1 MDNNP
6 TTAVSR
12 KLGIILI
19 SLYLISGAASLGYE
33 ILWARM
39 LSLQFGVSIFGV
51 VATVTAYMAGLGVG
65 SLLGAYWSQTTKHP
79 LRLFAILE
87 LGVAAAALAIPSLF
101 QMMDAQFSLLASS
114 TGLTGWLVLQITV
127 VTFVLMIPALA
138 MGAGF
143 PLILAAVQNTRVT
156 LGGIYGINAL
166 GGALGALLPLWLL
179 PNLGWL
185 FSLRAIALLG
195 VVVGG
200 IALWLSWRSE
210 SSRAI
215 SEIRDMHPAIERP
228 HWKWLLAYAG
238 IGAGAL
244 MLEIGWTRLFGMVM
258 LRTEYVL
265 AIILAV
271 FLLGIGFGSM
281 LARYLVKDFWL
292 TLLPV
297 LASSFAI
304 ASLYWVPELSAW
316 VEATHF
322 NSLSSSLLLQA
333 CAIASIT
340 LPVTLILGI
349 WLPLFAARLGNRYQN
364 GVWLYGANSL
374 GAAAGTLL
382 AGFVLI
388 PVVGTPLTI
397 ILGAMLLL
405 ILGLWWSNSRPAWV
419 MVLVL
424 GFVAI
429 PVSEMATVPELLP
442 KAYGNSRNLF
452 LHEDA
457 ISITHVIEK
466 PNGQRQLLADLKRMD
481 ASSDPTAIVV
491 QKNQARLPLLLH
503 AEPKKVLF
511 LGLGTGITAAGS
523 LPYPGLKRTA
533 VELSSGAIIAAR
545 DLFREVNNNVMD
557 NMHIVRDD
565 ARHFL
570 MSDTGFYDV
579 IIGDLFHPDLVG
591 RSALLSRQQF
601 RRAQT
606 RLADDGIFVQW
617 LALNQFDVA
626 SLKIVLQT
634 FREVFPD
641 AVMFVDAFRLAMV
654 GKKEHGKNG
663 SGISSEHV
671 IHNLNRM
678 SVTDAGSATGG
689 EGPWT
694 WLGRYWGVIPD
705 LHSKT
710 QDEWAPVI
718 EYQLP
723 GARYSGDLD
732 ISRILSWLLSIRP
745 QLELAAEELQVTKK
759 DYPRFEG
766 AYAGTELAHRSWLA
780 LLQGRVAEGQRLLPL
795 AYQANPNDRWIGFA
809 LADGVLADRAA
820 AKARGLDERQLLE
833 SVLRIRPD
841 HTEALRGLWHL
852 AKGAGEMSQ
861 AKLYRGRLEALSPL
875 DSEFRV
881 ARKEIH

>member
-1 MDNNP
+1 MNNNASSI
-6 TTAVSR
+6 TNH
-12 KLGIILI
+12 KLGVILI

-33 ILWARM
+33 VLWARM

-51 VATVTAYMAGLGVG
+51 VVTVTAYMAGLGIG
-65 SLLGAYWSQTTKHP
+65 SLLGAYWSQTARHP

-87 LGVAAAALAIPSLF
+87 LSVAAAALVIPGLF
-101 QMMDAQFSLLASS
+101 QIMDAQFSLLASGTS
-114 TGLTGWLVLQITV
+114 LTGWLVLQIVV
-127 VTFVLMIPALA
+127 VTLVLMIPALA

-143 PLILAAVQNTRVT
+143 PLILSAVQNTRVT

-195 VVVGG
+195 IVVGG
-200 IALWLSWRSE
+200 VALWLSWRGE
-210 SSRAI
+210 SARSI
-215 SEIRDMHPAIERP
+215 VGEGSSHSVIERP
-228 HWKWLLAYAG
+228 QLKWLLIYAG

-265 AIILAV
+265 AIILAI

-281 LARYLVKDFWL
+281 LAKYLVKDFWL

-297 LASSFAI
+297 FASSFAV

-322 NSLSSSLLLQA
+322 NSLFSSLFLQA

-349 WLPLFAARLGNRYQN
+349 WLPLFASRLGNGYQN

-374 GAAAGTLL
+374 GAAGGTLL
-382 AGFVLI
+382 AGFVLV
-388 PVVGTPLTI
+388 PVVGTALTI
-397 ILGAMLLL
+397 IAGAMLLL
-405 ILGLWWSNSRPAWV
+405 ILGLWWSNSRPAWA

-424 GFVAI
+424 GFAAI
-429 PVSEMATVPELLP
+429 PVSDMATVPELLP
-442 KAYGNSRNLF
+442 NAYGNSRNLF

-457 ISITHVIEK
+457 ISITHVVEK
-466 PNGQRQLLADLKRMD
+466 PDGQRQLLADLKRMD

-491 QKNQARLPLLLH
+491 QMNQARLPLLLH
-503 AEPKKVLF
+503 PEPQEVLF
-511 LGLGTGITAAGS
+511 LGLGTGVTSAGS
-523 LPYPGLKRTA
+523 LPFPDLKRTA
-533 VELSSGAIIAAR
+533 IELSSGAIIAAR
-545 DLFREVNNNVMD
+545 DMFREVNGDVMD
-557 NMHIVRDD
+557 NMHVIRDD

-570 MSDTGFYDV
+570 MSDTENYDV

-601 RRAQT
+601 MRAKN
-606 RLADDGIFVQW
+606 RLDDGGIFVQW
-617 LALNQFDVA
+617 LALNQFDVS

-634 FREVFPD
+634 FREVFPE
-641 AVMFVDAFRLAMV
+641 AVMYVDAFRLAMV
-654 GKKEHGKNG
+654 GKING
-663 SGISSEHV
+663 NISSEHV
-671 IHNLNRM
+671 IHNLKRM
-678 SVTDAGSATGG
+678 TVSDAGSVTGG

-705 LHSKT
+705 FSSRI

-723 GARYSGDLD
+723 GARYDGGLD
-732 ISRILSWLLSIRP
+732 ISGVLTWLLSIRP
-745 QLELAAEELQVTKK
+745 QMELASEDLQVAKE
-759 DYPRFEG
+759 DYPYFEG
-766 AYAGTELAHRSWLA
+766 AYAGTELAFRSWLA
-780 LLQGRVAEGQRLLPL
+780 LLQGRAAEGQRLLPL
-795 AYQANPNDRWIGFA
+795 AYQANSKDRWIGFA

-820 AKARGLDERQLLE
+820 AKARGLTEGQLLE
-833 SVLRIRPD
+833 SVLSIRPD

-852 AKGAGEMSQ
+852 AEVAGETSK
-861 AKLYRGRLEALSPL
+861 AKAYRGRLEALSPL
-875 DSEFRV
+875 DSELRN
-881 ARKEIH
+881 KQNENH

>member
-1 MDNNP
+1 
-6 TTAVSR
+6 
-12 KLGIILI
+12 
-19 SLYLISGAASLGYE
+19 
-33 ILWARM
+33 
-39 LSLQFGVSIFGV
+39 
-51 VATVTAYMAGLGVG
+51 
-65 SLLGAYWSQTTKHP
+65 
-79 LRLFAILE
+79 
-87 LGVAAAALAIPSLF
+87 
-101 QMMDAQFSLLASS
+101 
-114 TGLTGWLVLQITV
+114 
-127 VTFVLMIPALA
+127 
-138 MGAGF
+138 
-143 PLILAAVQNTRVT
+143 
-156 LGGIYGINAL
+156 
-166 GGALGALLPLWLL
+166 
-179 PNLGWL
+179 
-185 FSLRAIALLG
+185 
-195 VVVGG
+195 
-200 IALWLSWRSE
+200 
-210 SSRAI
+210 
-215 SEIRDMHPAIERP
+215 
-228 HWKWLLAYAG
+228 
-238 IGAGAL
+238 
-244 MLEIGWTRLFGMVM
+244 
-258 LRTEYVL
+258 L

-281 LARYLVKDFWL
+281 LARYLTKDFWF

-322 NSLSSSLLLQA
+322 NSLSSSLFLQA

-340 LPVTLILGI
+340 LPVTLVLGI
-349 WLPLFAARLGNRYQN
+349 WLPLFAVRLGNQNQN

-374 GAAAGTLL
+374 GAAGGTLL

-388 PVVGTPLTI
+388 PAVGTPLTI
-397 ILGAMLLL
+397 VLGAMLLL

-424 GFVAI
+424 GFAAI

-442 KAYGNSRNLF
+442 KAYGTAKNLY

-457 ISITHVIEK
+457 ISITHVVER

-503 AEPKKVLF
+503 PEPQEVLF

-523 LPYPGLKRTA
+523 LPFPDLKRTA
-533 VELSSGAIIAAR
+533 VELSSGAIIAAHE
-545 DLFREVNNNVMD
+545 LFQEVNNSVTE

-570 MSDTGFYDV
+570 MGNTESYDV

-591 RSALLSRQQF
+591 RSALLSQQQF
-601 RRAQT
+601 RRVKN
-606 RLADDGIFVQW
+606 RLDDGGIFVQW

-626 SLKIVLQT
+626 SLKVILQT

-654 GKKEHGKNG
+654 GKKWVGTKQ
-663 SGISSEHV
+663 SRISAQHV
-671 IHNLNRM
+671 IDNLQRM
-678 SVTDAGSATGG
+678 SDVNAGGATGG

-705 LHSKT
+705 FSSRI

-723 GARYSGDLD
+723 GARYDGGLD
-732 ISRILSWLLSIRP
+732 ISRVLSWLLSIRP
-745 QLELAAEELQVTKK
+745 QLELAAVELQVTKT
-759 DYPRFEG
+759 DYPKFEG

-809 LADGVLADRAA
+809 LADGVLADRGA

-852 AKGAGEMSQ
+852 AEAAGETSQ
-861 AKLYRGRLEALSPL
+861 ATLYRGRLEALSPL
-875 DSEFRV
+875 DSEIRN
-881 ARKEIH
+881 E

>member
-1 MDNNP
+1 MDNNS
-6 TTAVSR
+6 TTTVNR
-12 KLGIILI
+12 RLGIILI

-33 ILWARM
+33 VLWARM

-51 VATVTAYMAGLGVG
+51 VVTVTAYMAGLGIG
-65 SLLGAYWSQTTKHP
+65 SLLGAYWSQTTKYP

-87 LGVAAAALAIPSLF
+87 LSVAAAALVIPGLF
-101 QMMDAQFSLLASS
+101 QMMDTQFSLLAIS
-114 TGLTGWLVLQITV
+114 TGLTGWLVVQIVV
-127 VTFVLMIPALA
+127 VTLVLMIPALA

-143 PLILAAVQNTRVT
+143 PLILSAVQNTRVT

-195 VVVGG
+195 IVVGG
-200 IALWLSWRSE
+200 VAWWLSWRGGSVRSIGGAG
-210 SSRAI
+210 SSQLV
-215 SEIRDMHPAIERP
+215 IERP
-228 HWKWLLAYAG
+228 QLKWLFIYAG

-292 TLLPV
+292 TLLPI

-304 ASLYWVPELSAW
+304 ASLWWVPELSAW
-316 VEATHF
+316 VEATHYE
-322 NSLSSSLLLQA
+322 SLFSSLFLQA

-340 LPVTLILGI
+340 LPVTLILGV
-349 WLPLFAARLGNRYQN
+349 WLPLFAVRLGNRYQN

-388 PVVGTPLTI
+388 PVVGTSLTI
-397 ILGAMLLL
+397 IAGAMLLL
-405 ILGLWWSNSRPAWV
+405 VLGLWWSNSRPAWA

-424 GFVAI
+424 GVAAI
-429 PVSEMATVPELLP
+429 PVSNMATVPELLP
-442 KAYGNSRNLF
+442 NAYKDAQNLF

-457 ISITHVIEK
+457 ISITHVVES

-481 ASSDPTAIVV
+481 ASSDPTAVVV

-503 AEPKKVLF
+503 PKPQEVLF
-511 LGLGTGITAAGS
+511 LGLGTGISAAGS
-523 LPYPGLKRTA
+523 LPFPDLKRTA

-545 DLFREVNNNVMD
+545 DMFQEVNGDVMD

-570 MSDTGFYDV
+570 MSDTKSYDV

-591 RSALLSRQQF
+591 RSALLSQQQF
-601 RRAQT
+601 QRAKNH
-606 RLADDGIFVQW
+606 LDDGGIFVQW
-617 LALNQFDVA
+617 LALNQFDVK

-634 FREVFPD
+634 FKEVFPD
-641 AVMFVDAFRLAMV
+641 AVIFVDAFRLAMV
-654 GKKEHGKNG
+654 GNVNG
-663 SGISSEHV
+663 SISSEHV

-678 SVTDAGSATGG
+678 SVADAGSATGG

-705 LHSKT
+705 FSSRI

-723 GARYSGDLD
+723 GARYDGGLD
-732 ISRILSWLLSIRP
+732 ISRILSWLLTIRP
-745 QLELAAEELQVTKK
+745 KMELASKDLQVTKK
-759 DYPRFEG
+759 DYPKFEG

-780 LLQGRVAEGQRLLPL
+780 LLQGRTVEGQRLLPL
-795 AYQANPNDRWIGFA
+795 AYQANSEDRWIGFA
-809 LADGVLADRAA
+809 LADGVLADRAS

-852 AKGAGEMSQ
+852 AEAAGETSQ
-861 AKLYRGRLEALSPL
+861 ATLYRGRLEALSPL
-875 DSEFRV
+875 DSEIRN
-881 ARKEIH
+881 E

>member
-1 MDNNP
+1 MDNNS

-12 KLGIILI
+12 RLGIILI

-33 ILWARM
+33 VLWARM

-51 VATVTAYMAGLGVG
+51 VVTVTAYMAGLGIG

-87 LGVAAAALAIPSLF
+87 LSVAAAALLIPGLF
-101 QMMDAQFSLLASS
+101 QVMDTQFSLLAIS
-114 TGLTGWLVLQITV
+114 TGLTGWLALQIV
-127 VTFVLMIPALA
+127 VVILVLMIPALA

-143 PLILAAVQNTRVT
+143 PLILSAVQNTRVT

-166 GGALGALLPLWLL
+166 GGAPLWLL

-195 VVVGG
+195 IVVGG
-200 IALWLSWRSE
+200 VALWLSRRGGSVHSIDGAG
-210 SSRAI
+210 SSSSVI
-215 SEIRDMHPAIERP
+215 DRP
-228 HWKWLLAYAG
+228 QLKWLFIYAG

-244 MLEIGWTRLFGMVM
+244 MLEIGWTRLFGMIM

-281 LARYLVKDFWL
+281 LSRYLVKDFWL
-292 TLLPV
+292 TLLPI

-304 ASLYWVPELSAW
+304 ASLWWVPELSAW
-316 VEATHF
+316 VEATHYE
-322 NSLSSSLLLQA
+322 SLFSSLFLQA

-349 WLPLFAARLGNRYQN
+349 WLPLFAGRLGNRNQS

-388 PVVGTPLTI
+388 PVVGTSLTI
-397 ILGAMLLL
+397 ISGAMLLL
-405 ILGLWWSNSRPAWV
+405 ILGLWWSSSRPAWV

-424 GFVAI
+424 GVAAI
-429 PVSEMATVPELLP
+429 PVSNMATVPELLP
-442 KAYGNSRNLF
+442 NAYKGAKNLL

-457 ISITHVIEK
+457 ISITHVVEK
-466 PNGQRQLLADLKRMD
+466 LNGQRQLLADLKRMD

-503 AEPKKVLF
+503 PKPQEVLF
-511 LGLGTGITAAGS
+511 LGLGTGISAAGS
-523 LPYPGLKRTA
+523 LPFPDLKRTA

-545 DLFREVNNNVMD
+545 EMFHEVNSDVMD
-557 NMHIVRDD
+557 NMNIVRDD
-565 ARHFL
+565 ARHYL
-570 MSDTGFYDV
+570 MSNGENYDV

-601 RRAQT
+601 QRAKN
-606 RLADDGIFVQW
+606 RLDDGGIFVQW
-617 LALNQFDVA
+617 LALNQFDIK

-634 FREVFPD
+634 FKEVFPG

-654 GKKEHGKNG
+654 GNVNG
-663 SGISSEHV
+663 SISSEHV
-671 IHNLNRM
+671 IHNLSRM
-678 SVTDAGSATGG
+678 SVDDASSATGG

-705 LHSKT
+705 FSSRI

-723 GARYSGDLD
+723 GARYDGGLD

-745 QLELAAEELQVTKK
+745 KMELASKNLQVTKK
-759 DYPRFEG
+759 DYPKFEG
-766 AYAGTELAHRSWLA
+766 AYAGTELAFRSWLA
-780 LLQGRVAEGQRLLPL
+780 LLQERTLEAQRLLPL
-795 AYQANPNDRWIGFA
+795 AYQANAKDRWIGFA

-820 AKARGLDERQLLE
+820 AKARGLSERQLLE
-833 SVLRIRPD
+833 SVLRIRSD

-852 AKGAGEMSQ
+852 AEAAGETSQ
-861 AKLYRGRLEALSPL
+861 ATLYRGRLEALSPL
-875 DSEFRV
+875 DSEIRN
-881 ARKEIH
+881 E

>member
-1 MDNNP
+1 
-6 TTAVSR
+6 
-12 KLGIILI
+12 
-19 SLYLISGAASLGYE
+19 
-33 ILWARM
+33 
-39 LSLQFGVSIFGV
+39 
-51 VATVTAYMAGLGVG
+51 
-65 SLLGAYWSQTTKHP
+65 
-79 LRLFAILE
+79 
-87 LGVAAAALAIPSLF
+87 
-101 QMMDAQFSLLASS
+101 
-114 TGLTGWLVLQITV
+114 
-127 VTFVLMIPALA
+127 
-138 MGAGF
+138 
-143 PLILAAVQNTRVT
+143 
-156 LGGIYGINAL
+156 
-166 GGALGALLPLWLL
+166 
-179 PNLGWL
+179 
-185 FSLRAIALLG
+185 
-195 VVVGG
+195 
-200 IALWLSWRSE
+200 
-210 SSRAI
+210 
-215 SEIRDMHPAIERP
+215 
-228 HWKWLLAYAG
+228 
-238 IGAGAL
+238 

-304 ASLYWVPELSAW
+304 ASLWWVPKLSAW
-316 VEATHF
+316 VEVTHYD
-322 NSLSSSLLLQA
+322 SLFSSLFLQA

-349 WLPLFAARLGNRYQN
+349 WLPLFAVRLGNRYQN

-388 PVVGTPLTI
+388 PVVGTSLTI
-397 ILGAMLLL
+397 ISGAMLLL
-405 ILGLWWSNSRPAWV
+405 ILGLWWSDSRPAWA

-424 GFVAI
+424 GVAAI
-429 PVSEMATVPELLP
+429 PVSNMATVPELLP
-442 KAYGNSRNLF
+442 NAYKDAQNLF

-457 ISITHVIEK
+457 ISITHVVES

-503 AEPKKVLF
+503 SEPQEVLF

-523 LPYPGLKRTA
+523 LPFPDLKRTA

-545 DLFREVNNNVMD
+545 DMFREVNSDVMD
-557 NMHIVRDD
+557 NMNTVRDD
-565 ARHFL
+565 ARHYL
-570 MSDTGFYDV
+570 MSGVENYDV

-591 RSALLSRQQF
+591 RSALLSQQQF
-601 RRAQT
+601 QRAKN
-606 RLADDGIFVQW
+606 RLDDGGIFVQW
-617 LALNQFDVA
+617 LALNQFDVK

-634 FREVFPD
+634 FREVFPGS
-641 AVMFVDAFRLAMV
+641 VMFVDAFRLAMV
-654 GKKEHGKNG
+654 GTKAG
-663 SGISSEHV
+663 SISSEKV
-671 IHNLNRM
+671 INNLQRM
-678 SVTDAGSATGG
+678 SAVDASSATGG

-694 WLGRYWGVIPD
+694 WLGRYWGVVPNF
-705 LHSKT
+705 SSRV

-723 GARYSGDLD
+723 GARYDGGLD
-732 ISRILSWLLSIRP
+732 MLLSIRP
-745 QLELAAEELQVTKK
+745 KMELASKDLLVTKK
-759 DYPRFEG
+759 DYPKFEG

-780 LLQGRVAEGQRLLPL
+780 LLQGRTVEGQRLLPL
-795 AYQANPNDRWIGFA
+795 AYQANSKDRWIGFA

-820 AKARGLDERQLLE
+820 ARARGLSERQLLE

-852 AKGAGEMSQ
+852 AEAAGETSQ
-861 AKLYRGRLEALSPL
+861 ATLYRGRLEALSPL
-875 DSEFRV
+875 DSEIRN
-881 ARKEIH
+881 E

>member
-1 MDNNP
+1 
-6 TTAVSR
+6 
-12 KLGIILI
+12 
-19 SLYLISGAASLGYE
+19 
-33 ILWARM
+33 
-39 LSLQFGVSIFGV
+39 
-51 VATVTAYMAGLGVG
+51 
-65 SLLGAYWSQTTKHP
+65 
-79 LRLFAILE
+79 
-87 LGVAAAALAIPSLF
+87 
-101 QMMDAQFSLLASS
+101 
-114 TGLTGWLVLQITV
+114 
-127 VTFVLMIPALA
+127 
-138 MGAGF
+138 
-143 PLILAAVQNTRVT
+143 
-156 LGGIYGINAL
+156 
-166 GGALGALLPLWLL
+166 
-179 PNLGWL
+179 
-185 FSLRAIALLG
+185 LG
-195 VVVGG
+195 VVVGV
-200 IALWLSWRSE
+200 IALWLSWRRE
-210 SSRAI
+210 LPRVAKKTTNLQSSIA
-215 SEIRDMHPAIERP
+215 RP

-316 VEATHF
+316 VESTHF
-322 NSLSSSLLLQA
+322 NSLSSSLFLQA
-333 CAIASIT
+333 SAIASIT
-340 LPVTLILGI
+340 LPVTLVLGI
-349 WLPLFAARLGNRYQN
+349 WLPLFAMRLGNQNQN

-388 PVVGTPLTI
+388 PAVGTPLTVV
-397 ILGAMLLL
+397 LGAMLLL
-405 ILGLWWSNSRPAWV
+405 ILGLWWSNSRLAWV

-424 GFVAI
+424 GFAAI
-429 PVSEMATVPELLP
+429 PVSKMATVPELLP
-442 KAYGNSRNLF
+442 KAYGGAKNLY

-457 ISITHVIEK
+457 ISITHVVER

-503 AEPKKVLF
+503 PQPQEVLF

-523 LPYPGLKRTA
+523 LPFPDLKRTA

-545 DLFREVNNNVMD
+545 ELFLEVNDSVTD

-570 MSDTGFYDV
+570 MSNTESYDV

-591 RSALLSRQQF
+591 RSALLSQQQF
-601 RRAQT
+601 RRVKN
-606 RLADDGIFVQW
+606 RLDDGGVFVQW

-626 SLKIVLQT
+626 SLKVILQT

-654 GKKEHGKNG
+654 ATKQSK
-663 SGISSEHV
+663 ISSQHV
-671 IHNLNRM
+671 IDNLQRM
-678 SVTDAGSATGG
+678 SGVNSDAATGG

-705 LHSKT
+705 FSSRI

-723 GARYSGDLD
+723 GARYDGGLD
-732 ISRILSWLLSIRP
+732 ISRVLSWLLSIRP
-745 QLELAAEELQVTKK
+745 QLELAAKELQVTKRN
-759 DYPRFEG
+759 YPEFEG

-795 AYQANPNDRWIGFA
+795 AYQANSKDRWTGFA
-809 LADGVLADRAA
+809 LADGVLADRGAA
-820 AKARGLDERQLLE
+820 MARGLDERQLLE

-852 AKGAGEMSQ
+852 ADAAGETSQ
-861 AKLYRGRLEALSPL
+861 AMLYRGRLKALSPL
-875 DSEFRV
+875 DSEVRN
-881 ARKEIH
+881 E